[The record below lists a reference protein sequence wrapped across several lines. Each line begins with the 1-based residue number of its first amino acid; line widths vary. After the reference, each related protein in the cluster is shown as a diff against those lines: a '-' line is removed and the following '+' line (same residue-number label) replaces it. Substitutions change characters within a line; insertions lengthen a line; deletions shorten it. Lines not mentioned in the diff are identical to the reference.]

1 MIEKLGLD
9 DKDVKL
15 FTLVMINPDI
25 SQAELAK
32 ALKISQ
38 PSVNV
43 RLRKLKDRGILA
55 QSVGIEFNKTGL
67 VMGRVD
73 FASAEAKEIM
83 DTLKGCSFFVNG
95 FITSG
100 TKNASIL
107 IVADDLKKIEA
118 IVNEHIRNNPAI
130 SEIDMSVVVSSSKP
144 FVFSVNLEQGKHPIC
159 HEESCKDCPL

>member
-1 MIEKLGLD
+1 MIDKLGLD

-15 FTLVMINPDI
+15 FTLVMNDPDI

-32 ALKISQ
+32 ALNISQ

-43 RLRKLKDRGILA
+43 RIRKLKERGILEE
-55 QSVGIEFNKTGL
+55 SVGIEFNKTGL

-73 FASAEAKEIM
+73 FASAEAKKIM
-83 DTLKGCSFFVNG
+83 DTLRGCSFFVNG

-100 TKNASIL
+100 KKNASIL
-107 IVADDLKKIEA
+107 IVADDLKRIEA

-130 SEIDMSVVVSSSKP
+130 SEIDMSVVVSSAKP
-144 FVFSVNLEQGKHPIC
+144 FVFSVNLEQGKHPGC
-159 HEESCKDCPL
+159 HGSSCESCPL